1 MFAPSQPNTI
11 ASCSTDGLLKVWDTR
26 APVGVPTASSP
37 TAQASLSMQAHPT
50 EVLSLDWNKYQ
61 PHLIAT
67 GSVDRTIRIHDL
79 RMASQSMTA
88 PTSGM
93 PTMQPTATVA
103 NLLGHEYAVR
113 RVAWS
118 PHSANVLASA
128 SYDMTARVW
137 SIDAAA
143 LGGQPGT
150 GTFGPAGMGGARMER
165 IYDGHT
171 EFVVGAAWSLYEEGL
186 LATCSWDQ
194 EVHLWR

>member
-1 MFAPSQPNTI
+1 M
-11 ASCSTDGLLKVWDTR
+11 LKIWDTR
-26 APVGVPTASSP
+26 APISQSTTGSP
-37 TAQASLSMQAHPT
+37 AAAALSMQAHPT

-67 GSVDRTIRIHDL
+67 GSVDRTVRIHDL
-79 RMASQSMTA
+79 RMATQSVSQHA
-88 PTSGM
+88 PGGM
-93 PTMQPTATVA
+93 VNATVA

-118 PHSANVLASA
+118 PHSANVLVSG

-137 SIDAAA
+137 SLDAAG
-143 LGGQPGT
+143 LGQAQASS
-150 GTFGPAGMGGARMER
+150 FGPAGMGGARMEKV
-165 IYDGHT
+165 YDGHT